1 MGQIC
6 RIIHR
11 LVWIR
16 VVVILDVSLHV
27 WGVDLEIRNS
37 LAMLHGTMGRYSV
50 LILILFVYLFVCYD

>member
-27 WGVDLEIRNS
+27 WGGDLEIRNC